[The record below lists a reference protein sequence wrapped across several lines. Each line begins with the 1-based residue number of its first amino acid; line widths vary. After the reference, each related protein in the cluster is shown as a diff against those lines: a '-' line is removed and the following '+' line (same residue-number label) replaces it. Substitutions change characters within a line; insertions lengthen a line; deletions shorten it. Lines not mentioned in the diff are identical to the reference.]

1 MPSKLPPSLP
11 STRRAAAML
20 LVMASLFPAL
30 AVRAADP
37 EYALLVEPDSLR
49 ADSHGTW
56 RMHVVL
62 ANRSATGAYPD
73 SLHVLWTSDA
83 RGTDGAPAT
92 GRTDLSGLARAMG
105 AVSAGE
111 DGTVDLAM
119 PAECSRGRATVRLW
133 LHDSKDRVSNVSDEV
148 TILGSDLDDRA
159 PSLQISASG
168 RASELVIVRPDSLAW
183 PAPVVLVLPPAG
195 VRARSLVR
203 WSLGMV
209 ERGYTVAL
217 LGPPGTG
224 GSQGPDDRSGP
235 ASVAAV
241 DAALARL
248 KREPAGDAKRTVLW
262 GELEGATTALLAA
275 AARKDLA
282 GVVSMNARMDPWAS
296 YRAMDAPARE
306 AYVAGAGRD
315 SAAWRARSPLAVAAR
330 ITPPVLVL
338 HTDTGGPADAALQFV
353 QARTAAGLPVESRLN
368 GQDSRPLRRPDANRL
383 WTDFVQRQTRAT
395 N

>member
-1 MPSKLPPSLP
+1 MT
-11 STRRAAAML
+11 STMASRSRAAAML
-20 LVMASLFPAL
+20 LVLAGLFPAQ

-49 ADSHGTW
+49 ADAHGTW

-73 SLHVLWTSDA
+73 SLHVMWTSDA
-83 RGTDGAPAT
+83 RGTDGAPAS

-105 AVSAGE
+105 AVSAGD
-111 DGTVDLAM
+111 DGIVELAM
-119 PAECSRGRATVRLW
+119 PADCSRGHVTVRLW
-133 LHDSKDRVSNVSDEV
+133 LHDSKNRVSNVSDEV

-159 PSLQISASG
+159 PSLKLAASG
-168 RASELVIVRPDSLAW
+168 RDVELVVVRPDSSAW

-209 ERGYTVAL
+209 ERGYTVAV

-241 DAALARL
+241 EAALASL

-262 GELEGATTALLAA
+262 GELEGATTALIAA

-282 GVVSMNARMDPWAS
+282 GVVSLNARMDPWAG
-296 YRAMDAPARE
+296 YRAMDASARE
-306 AYVAGAGRD
+306 AYVAAAGRD
-315 SAAWRARSPLAVAAR
+315 SAAWRARSPLEVAAR
-330 ITPPVLVL
+330 ITSPVLVL
-338 HTDTGGPADAALQFV
+338 HTDTGGPAGAALQFV
-353 QARTAAGLPVESRLN
+353 QVRTAVGLPVESRLN
-368 GQDSRPLRRPDANRL
+368 GQDARPLRRPDANRL
-383 WTDFVQRQTRAT
+383 WTDFVQRQIRAT
-395 N
+395 K